1 MMKKKKLILFDWGH
15 VIQNGSSNKCTVEYA
30 REMVC
35 RDMKPTNYSKF
46 MKIFDLNDF
55 WTLNNN
61 NFKAFITN
69 SLIQSGSTKNY
80 DDFVQSYFKQN
91 GKIPYF
97 EDTIKLIESIQ
108 NMDNCYIGILSNI
121 SELDIVQLKEHLN
134 LNKFDYLFLLAYT
147 GIQKPN
153 NMAYI
158 NVEKKV
164 KVPANNILFIDDS
177 LENIKAAN
185 KRGWKTCL
193 ATGNNISK
201 IKIEISAFLK

>member
-1 MMKKKKLILFDWGH
+1 MKKKKLILFDWGH
-15 VIQNGSSNKCTVEYA
+15 VIQNGSSNTCTVEYA

-35 RDMKPTNYSKF
+35 KDMSPINHSKF
-46 MKIFDLNDF
+46 MKIFDSNDF

-61 NFKAFITN
+61 KFKAFITN

-80 DDFVQSYFKQN
+80 DDFVESYFKQN

-97 EDTIKLIESIQ
+97 KDTTKLIENIQ
-108 NMDNCYIGILSNI
+108 NMNNCYIGILSNI

-134 LNKFDYLFLLAYT
+134 LNKFDYLFLSANT

-153 NMAYI
+153 NMAYV

-164 KVPANNILFIDDS
+164 KMPANNILFIDDNP
-177 LENIKAAN
+177 ENIKVAN
-185 KRGWKTCL
+185 NRGWKTCL
-193 ATGNNISK
+193 ATGNNINK
-201 IKIEISAFLK
+201 IKNEITSFLK